1 MNLKKTVLSL
11 FMKIQSTFW
20 GIRLLFTAAPKESS
34 ILSFLILVQ
43 GIIPACSLFVI
54 QGIINWIF
62 ASSLGTGIFP
72 WSLVV
77 AWGGIL
83 LIGTII
89 NSITSVVQ
97 IHLNEKSLAHCNVL
111 LMEKAN
117 TIEGLA
123 PFENPKLYDQIQ
135 FLKNESARRPL
146 NFVYI
151 ITGLV
156 KDTITLCSILFIL
169 STLSAWAPLLV
180 LISCIPHAI
189 STYWFE
195 KQSWTDMLFRS
206 PHSRRLAWLSSTT
219 LDEKFAKEIRLFG
232 FGKFLVDQYRKLAQ
246 SSHAALGL
254 ERWKKSFGCISL
266 SLLTVLGNFILFI
279 MMIIQAKQGHL
290 SAGSVVMALQALVM
304 IQMEVNGLIQDVG
317 MLAQTVLFF
326 EKFYI
331 FLKTNYCFL
340 PSVKKTASAYSS
352 PSPEEIRFEGVSFSY
367 PDGRM
372 GLSDISFSLPMGRK
386 VAIVGE
392 NGSGK
397 STLVKL
403 LARFYD
409 PSKGRI
415 LVNGVDLRDLDIHSW
430 REKLSVVF
438 QDFGHYHLSVKEN
451 IGIGRSSFH
460 LEEIAKAA
468 KKGGFDSVVS
478 KLPDGFDALL
488 GKEFGGTS
496 LSGGEWQKLAMSRAF
511 FRNTPI
517 LILDE
522 PTAALDPKSEYDVF
536 QKFAENVEGKTAIFI
551 THRLGSVKMADHIL
565 VLKDGE
571 LIEEGCHGKL
581 MAKEKGEYAYLF
593 SLQADPYAITNEKR
607 KMKNLS
613 PSASPF
619 LDPIPIYTSL

>member
-1 MNLKKTVLSL
+1 MNLKETVSSLSL
-11 FMKIQSTFW
+11 KIQTTLW
-20 GIRLLFTAAPKESS
+20 GIRQLFIAASKESC
-34 ILSFLILVQ
+34 ILSFLILLQ

-62 ASSLGTGIFP
+62 ASTSGIEIFP

-89 NSITSVVQ
+89 NSITSLIQ
-97 IHLNEKSLAHCNVL
+97 IHLNEKSLSHCNVL

-169 STLSAWAPLLV
+169 STLNAWAPLFV
-180 LISCIPHAI
+180 LISSIPHAI

-206 PHSRRLAWLSSTT
+206 PHSRRLAWFSSTT
-219 LDEKFAKEIRLFG
+219 LDERFAKEIRLFG
-232 FGKFLVDQYRKLAQ
+232 FGHFLVDQYQKLAK

-279 MMIIQAKQGHL
+279 LLIIQAKQGHL

-304 IQMEVNGLIQDVG
+304 VQMELNGLIQDIG

-326 EKFYI
+326 EKFHA
-331 FLKTNYCFL
+331 FLKTDYCFL
-340 PSVKKTASAYSS
+340 PSVNKNTPAYSS
-352 PSPEEIRFEGVSFSY
+352 LNPEEIRFEDVSFSY

-372 GLSDISFSLPMGRK
+372 GLSNISFSIPIGKK

-409 PSKGRI
+409 PTKGRI

-430 REKLSVVF
+430 RDKLSVVF

-451 IGIGRSSFH
+451 IGISRSSFH
-460 LEEIAKAA
+460 LEEIAEAA

-478 KLPDGFDALL
+478 KLPEGFDALL

-522 PTAALDPKSEYDVF
+522 PTAALDPKSEHDVF
-536 QKFAENVEGKTAIFI
+536 QKFAENVEGKTALFI

-565 VLKDGE
+565 VLKNGE
-571 LIEEGCHGKL
+571 LIEEGSHGKL
-581 MAKEKGEYAYLF
+581 IAKEKGEYAHLF
-593 SLQADPYAITNEKR
+593 SLQASQYAMNNENSHSSYNCWTFK
-607 KMKNLS
+607 
-613 PSASPF
+613 
-619 LDPIPIYTSL
+619 